1 MSFLI
6 ELGKKPLPKKKQGI
20 IMGIKKI
27 GPIRGVGVM
36 SDNIDNMKVPEPVAP
51 ETPQLMDVTD
61 TLFQDKIDDDADITG
76 VTSQAIRD
84 EEENIQTEPANVS
97 PAIVAPTIIDKT
109 NTGYNRQSLLTKLRE
124 RRLVLP
130 TSSQSTIPIK
140 TTQPTG
146 ATTQIYTPSII
157 KDKIKDTVTKKG
169 KILIRKPR
177 TKTNVA
183 IAPPSLSIDVDE
195 DSNTTTTGIK
205 PIRKIRR
212 RLPTKFKI
220 VPKIQGSTIVTEAPE
235 SMLIFQNDL
244 ENRIQ
249 RKPLDEIKASSYYLN
264 NRETFINFINTLFM
278 PYRDEIMR
286 DDAEI
291 SCDKGS
297 SGDFDAFTHQKIV
310 RDYLNVFSPYRG
322 LLLYHGLGSGKT
334 CTSIGIAEG
343 LKHDK
348 KVMIMT
354 PASLQMNYREQ
365 LKQCGDL
372 IYKKNQYWEFVP
384 LSTIEPEH
392 MSILTEKMNISTIF
406 IRAQKGVWLIDVTKK
421 SNYDSLTAIE
431 KEDLNKQ
438 INHMIQL
445 KYEFLNYNGL
455 RSSHL
460 EKLTRNFTI
469 NPFSNKVII
478 IDEAHNFIS
487 RIVNKLKRET
497 SLAMRL
503 YNYLLEAEDCRIVML
518 TGTPIINYPNEIGV
532 LFNILRGYI
541 KSWELPLN
549 IRTDRKINEATL
561 RDIFERVGILDYIQ
575 YKPSTKSLVITR
587 NPFGFINAK
596 SKKDGSYKGVKTSH
610 GDSDQSQLTDA
621 EFIALIISRL
631 KNENIEVVNREVR
644 PTLFKALPD
653 KLDDFKQLF
662 INENGEV
669 MNDNMFKRRILGL
682 TSYFRSAR
690 EELMPRYNEHEDF
703 KEIKIPMSDYQ
714 FDIYEKARHAE
725 RKQEKKTTK
734 KPAGDDLYDDTVST
748 YRIFSRAFCN
758 FVFPPELKRPMPKD
772 EDDIEDAI
780 LNKLDETDIEDKG
793 TNILPNMSMVA
804 PITQA
809 ITITPGDVA
818 EVLHSDDEDDIK
830 EKSKENKIDI
840 SYDDRIKDALLF
852 LKENSSIYLSP
863 EGLETYSPK
872 FLRILENIT
881 TTLGHDGIDG
891 SHLIYTQFRTLEGIG
906 ILKLVLEANGFVEF
920 KLKKRDS
927 KWYIDIPEEEM
938 GKPTFA
944 LYTGK
949 ETSEEKELVR
959 NIFNSNWD
967 YVPSSITNQL
977 RLISP
982 NNHYGDVV
990 KILMIT
996 ASGAEGIDL
1005 KNIRYVHLMEPYW
1018 HPVRLEQV
1026 IGRAIR
1032 ICSHKDLPEELRNVK
1047 VYLYL
1052 MTLTDKQKS
1061 GEMSRELIRKDISRI
1076 DNTTPVT
1083 SDETLNEISRI
1094 KQDINKQ
1101 LLTSIKEAAIDCA
1114 VHSTTSSKEGLICYS
1129 FGETNPERYAYTPS
1143 YKNQEKDKES
1153 RLNKETIKW
1162 KAINFKL
1169 GGKKYMLRLNSDGSK
1184 SSKVYDY
1191 DSFEQAKLNPA
1202 IKPLYV
1208 GKLVITGKVARII
1221 RE

>member
-1 MSFLI
+1 MVKPI
-6 ELGKKPLPKKKQGI
+6 PEKKTGFTV
-20 IMGIKKI
+20 GIKKTNIDGI
-27 GPIRGVGVM
+27 GDVD
-36 SDNIDNMKVPEPVAP
+36 DNIDIMKEPATTIP
-51 ETPQLMDVTD
+51 GTPDMMDVTD
-61 TLFQDKIDDDADITG
+61 SLFERKEEKDDKEQ
-76 VTSQAIRD
+76 SQ
-84 EEENIQTEPANVS
+84 ENKQSFIQ
-97 PAIVAPTIIDKT
+97 DKT
-109 NTGYNRQSLLTKLRE
+109 NIGYNREAFLT
-124 RRLVLP
+124 RLKTKRGILP
-130 TSSQSTIPIK
+130 KPSQE
-140 TTQPTG
+140 
-146 ATTQIYTPSII
+146 YTPSII
-157 KDKIKDTVTKKG
+157 KQKIQDTYESLEDTIEKTKKTTKKG
-169 KILIRKPR
+169 KILIKKTTEPKSEEEKYSDETTKP
-177 TKTNVA
+177 KT
-183 IAPPSLSIDVDE
+183 
-195 DSNTTTTGIK
+195 
-205 PIRKIRR
+205 RR
-212 RLPTKFKI
+212 ISKRRIPKSFKL
-220 VPKIQGSTIVTEAPE
+220 VPKLPDSSVVEEAPE
-235 SMLIFQNDL
+235 TMLIFEKEIDK
-244 ENRIQ
+244 RIQ
-249 RKPLDEIKASSYYLN
+249 KKPLDEIIASSYYLN
-264 NRETFINFINTLFM
+264 NRELFIDFINNLFM

-286 DDAEI
+286 DDTEI
-291 SCDKGS
+291 SCDKGT
-297 SGDFDAFTHQKIV
+297 SGNFDAFTHQKIV

-343 LKHDK
+343 LKNEN
-348 KVMIMT
+348 KVLIMT

-372 IYKKNQYWEFVP
+372 IYKKNQFWEFIP
-384 LSTIEPEH
+384 LSKIRPEH
-392 MSILTEKMNISTIF
+392 MKVLTEKMDISTTF
-406 IRAQKGVWLIDVTKK
+406 IRSMSGIWLIDVTKE
-421 SNYDSLTAIE
+421 SNYDSLTTTE
-431 KEDLNKQ
+431 KENLNKQ
-438 INHMIQL
+438 INHMIQK

-455 RSSHL
+455 RTSHL
-460 EKLTRNFTI
+460 EKLTNGFTM

-503 YNYLLEAEDCRIVML
+503 YNYLLEAENCRIVML

-541 KSWELPLN
+541 KSWEMPLN
-549 IRTDRKINEATL
+549 IRTDRKINEASL
-561 RDIFERVGILDYIQ
+561 IDIFQRVGILDYIQ

-587 NPFGFINAK
+587 NPFGFINSKLKISKEYNGVRK
-596 SKKDGSYKGVKTSH
+596 STSEQAQL
-610 GDSDQSQLTDA
+610 SDT
-621 EFIALIISRL
+621 EFISLIISTLRSNRIDV
-631 KNENIEVVNREVR
+631 NESNVR
-644 PTLFKALPD
+644 TTLFKALPD

-662 INENGEV
+662 INDKGEV

-703 KEIKIPMSDYQ
+703 REIKIPMSDYQ
-714 FDIYEKARHAE
+714 FEIYEKARHAE
-725 RKQEKKTTK
+725 RKQEKRITK
-734 KPAGDDLYDDTVST
+734 KPAGDDLYGDTVST

-772 EDDIEDAI
+772 TDELEDAI
-780 LNKLDETDIEDKG
+780 LNKLDETDIEDKKER
-793 TNILPNMSMVA
+793 IIPNKSMVA
-804 PITQA
+804 PVTQA
-809 ITITPGDVA
+809 VTITSEDV
-818 EVLHSDDEDDIK
+818 ENVLHSDDEDDIE
-830 EKSKENKIDI
+830 EKSKENKIDL
-840 SYDDRIKDALLF
+840 SYDDRIKDALNF
-852 LKENSSIYLSP
+852 LKTNAETYLSP
-863 EGLETYSPK
+863 DGLKIYSPK
-872 FLRILENIT
+872 FLKILENIT
-881 TTLGHDGIDG
+881 STLGHKDIDG

-906 ILKLVLEANGFVEF
+906 ILKLVLEENGFVEF
-920 KLKKRDS
+920 KLKKQGTE
-927 KWYIDIPEEEM
+927 WYIDIPEEEM
-938 GKPTFA
+938 DKPTFA

-949 ETSEEKELVR
+949 ETSEEKELIR

-967 YVPSSITNQL
+967 YVPSTITNQL
-977 RLISP
+977 KLTSP
-982 NNHYGDVV
+982 NNHYGDVI

-1032 ICSHKDLPEELRNVK
+1032 ICSHKDLPEKLRNVK

-1052 MTLTDKQKS
+1052 MTLTEKQKK

-1129 FGETNPERYAYTPS
+1129 FGETNPNRYAYTPS

-1153 RLNKETIKW
+1153 KLNKETIKW
-1162 KAINFKL
+1162 KAQPFTL
-1169 GGKKYMLRLNSDGSK
+1169 RAKKYMLRLTSDGK
-1184 SSKVYDY
+1184 KTNKVYDY
-1191 DSFEQAKLNPA
+1191 DSFEQAKTNPA

-1208 GKLVITGKVARII
+1208 GKLVINGKVARII